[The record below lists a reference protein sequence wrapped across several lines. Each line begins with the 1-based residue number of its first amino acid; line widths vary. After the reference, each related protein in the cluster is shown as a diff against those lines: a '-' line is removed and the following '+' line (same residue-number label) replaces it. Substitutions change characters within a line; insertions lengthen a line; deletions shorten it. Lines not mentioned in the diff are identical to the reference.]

1 MNRQR
6 IAPGGEVRRHPDAFV
21 QVPRKAME
29 EWANLMARRP
39 TAGRLLMVLI
49 AQMGPQNA
57 VVVSQKTLAK
67 MLAVSARTV
76 KTAVAEL
83 AAERWIQAVRLN
95 GPGTINAYVVN
106 SRVAWAQPR
115 AELRMS
121 LFHAAVIADVEDQDV
136 VTMDVTPLR
145 QIPSMLSG
153 ERQLPT
159 GEGLPPPSQP
169 FLEGLEPDLPSKRP
183 TDD

>member
-1 MNRQR
+1 
-6 IAPGGEVRRHPDAFV
+6 
-21 QVPRKAME
+21 
-29 EWANLMARRP
+29 
-39 TAGRLLMVLI
+39 
-49 AQMGPQNA
+49 
-57 VVVSQKTLAK
+57 
-67 MLAVSARTV
+67 
-76 KTAVAEL
+76 
-83 AAERWIQAVRLN
+83 
-95 GPGTINAYVVN
+95 
-106 SRVAWAQPR
+106 
-115 AELRMS
+115 MS